1 MFSKKAPAIIF
12 ISFFSLLFFFSDT
25 VFSQEPFTDQENLG
39 KMLFFDT
46 NLSEPAGQACASCH
60 DPNAG
65 FSEPDINFPVSE
77 GVILGRFGNRNSPS
91 AAYATFTPIFEPAP
105 PNTIGGQF
113 WDGRA
118 ADLTEQA
125 KGPFLNP
132 VEMNN
137 LTRAQVIVKIEIS
150 DYADLFELVCG
161 SDAFLPENVDSSYH
175 CMAEAIAAYE
185 GTEDLNKFNSR
196 FDAYEADLV
205 ELTPSE
211 QRGKDLFRGSAKC
224 THCHPVKVPKG
235 EPILFTDFDYHNLGL
250 PKNLIIPA
258 YAQNP
263 DLIDNGLGAI
273 TGDPRDNG
281 KFKTP
286 HLRNID
292 LTPPFMH
299 NGVLRTLKEVVHFYN
314 TRDVLPEVCVD
325 NLDPGFGITCW
336 PPAEVP
342 ENADGQFMGNLG
354 LTDQEEDDIVN
365 YMLTFTD
372 GFVIP

>member
-1 MFSKKAPAIIF
+1 VFNKKTPIIIF
-12 ISFFSLLFFFSDT
+12 LSFLMLT
-25 VFSQEPFTDQENLG
+25 VFTWDKGIAQEPFTDQENLG
-39 KMLFFDT
+39 NMLFFDA
-46 NLSEPAGQACASCH
+46 NLSEPAGQSCASCH
-60 DPNAG
+60 DPDAG
-65 FSEPDINFPVSE
+65 FSEPDTDFPVSE

-91 AAYATFTPIFEPAP
+91 AAYATFTPVFTPASKP
-105 PNTIGGQF
+105 FGGQF

-132 VEMNN
+132 LEMNN
-137 LTRAQVIVKIEIS
+137 STMRQVILKIEAS
-150 DYADLFELVCG
+150 EYAELFESVCG
-161 SDAFLPENVDSSYH
+161 PDAFAPSNTDSSYH
-175 CMAEAIAAYE
+175 CMAAAIAAYE

-224 THCHPVKVPKG
+224 THCHPVKVQKG
-235 EPILFTDFDYHNLGL
+235 DPILFTDFEYHNLGL
-250 PKNLIIPA
+250 PRNLIIPA
-258 YAQNP
+258 YAENP
-263 DLIDNGLGAI
+263 GLVDNGLGAI
-273 TGDPRDNG
+273 TGDTRDNG

-292 LTPPFMH
+292 LTPPYMH

-314 TRDVLPEVCVD
+314 TRDVLPEVCED
-325 NLDPGFGITCW
+325 NLDPGFGVTCW
-336 PPAEVP
+336 PPAEVS
-342 ENADGQFMGNLG
+342 ENLDGQFMGNLG
-354 LTDQEEDDIVN
+354 LTDQEEDDLVN

-372 GFVIP
+372 GFVMP